1 MAAVDRLGGEHLPEE
16 AGFRQ
21 VVGGCHWA
29 AGDFRQ
35 VVVGCRQVVVGCR
48 QVVVGCR
55 QVVAGFQQVVVD
67 FRQVVVDFRQVVV
80 DSPRVV
86 HRMAEAGCP
95 GEAEHSAQR
104 LGRLLAGADSPMVG
118 VAPMVGGVLLVLL
131 GVLLRGAAV
140 KALMVVGV
148 LLGVQLG
155 QCPALLPA
163 SIAH

>member
-1 MAAVDRLGGEHLPEE
+1 MGGEHLPEE

-29 AGDFRQ
+29 AGGFRQ
-35 VVVGCRQVVVGCR
+35 VVVGFRRVVVGCR
-48 QVVVGCR
+48 RVVE
-55 QVVAGFQQVVVD
+55 
-67 FRQVVVDFRQVVV
+67 

-104 LGRLLAGADSPMVG
+104 LGRLLAGAGSPMVG
-118 VAPMVGGVLLVLL
+118 VAPMVGVLLGGVLLLL

-140 KALMVVGV
+140 KGPMVVGV

-155 QCPALLPA
+155 QCPALLPT